1 MKIVDFILVVKEHL
15 LSWQTDLS
23 NREPKLIR
31 CLLELYDEIDLNG
44 NGILEWDEFTN
55 FIIEKATVLNNIK
68 TKQDEIKSYTLS
80 NTKIQVKSASIIKQE
95 EGKADISVVQPK
107 MFTSINKAI
116 YIPDID
122 RLAFYQEGSDEIYFM
137 NHDSGV
143 LNSKKLVIVP
153 KPLSVELSSVK
164 KEADGTIKIEKK
176 EAVIDRKTIILDMLY
191 IKDKKYQV
199 LLTSSNDG
207 YVRGWRYTSNGF
219 VLAFQPN
226 NPNETLEHHF
236 KNDIYCLE
244 WDGVNELLYCGQ
256 KDGQINIWNLKTDTE
271 TSLEKDSHTKV
282 IMDMIAMPKLQFL
295 VSAALDGNL
304 ILWDT
309 LHYKKKRVY
318 KEHKRGIVSLA
329 FNESLILLFS
339 GGFDHDICVWNPYIG
354 NFHFINF
361 SL

>member
-1 MKIVDFILVVKEHL
+1 MLKNEFYIRNWEMKIVDFILVVKEHL

-23 NREPKLIR
+23 NREQKLIR
-31 CLLELYDEIDLNG
+31 CLLQLFDEIDLNG

-80 NTKIQVKSASIIKQE
+80 TTKLQFKASNLLKSDEAKSDATVFPKFFN
-95 EGKADISVVQPK
+95 AISKV
-107 MFTSINKAI
+107 I

-122 RLAFYQEGSDEIYFM
+122 RIAFYQEGSDKIYFM
-137 NHDSGV
+137 NHESGI
-143 LNSKKLVIVP
+143 LNSKELTIIP
-153 KPLSVELSSVK
+153 EPLKVELSSVK
-164 KEADGTIKIEKK
+164 KEQDGTIKIEKK

-219 VLAFQPN
+219 VLAVQPN
-226 NPNETLEHHF
+226 NSNESLHHPF

-256 KDGQINIWNLKTDTE
+256 KDGQIIIWNLKTDTE
-271 TSLEKDSHTKV
+271 TSLDRDSHTKV

-295 VSAALDGNL
+295 ASAALDGNL

-309 LHYKKKRVY
+309 LKKYLV
-318 KEHKRGIVSLA
+318 EGI
-329 FNESLILLFS
+329 N
-339 GGFDHDICVWNPYIG
+339 
-354 NFHFINF
+354 
-361 SL
+361 